1 MDELELFGRIGVA
14 LAIGLLLGL
23 ERGWHGRD
31 EPDGGRVAGLRTF
44 ALVGLLGGVGGWL
57 ASLTGAAVLA
67 FGFLGL
73 SGLLALS
80 YGVRL
85 KQSDDLGLT
94 TEIAL
99 LLTYVLGAAAVLGD
113 LALPAA
119 IAVVAALL
127 LTMKRRLHR
136 WVARIDR
143 LELEALLRL
152 ALISVVILP
161 LLPDQ
166 GYGPGA
172 ALNPYGI
179 WWAVVIVAALS
190 FVGYGAIRL
199 GGANLGVLLTGLF
212 GGLASSTSTTVALS
226 QLARTQTGLGP
237 VAASGAVVAGSVTFL
252 RVLAIVAIFQAPLIG
267 PLAMPMGVMAVTG
280 FGGAAVL
287 RWRDRGRDGASA
299 PHVVANP
306 LNLGAALSFGALLTL
321 VAVVLHYLETWFGD
335 AGVQGAAV
343 LSGVADVDAITISVA
358 RLVADGL
365 GVTAATTA
373 IFIAAAVNTVVKA
386 GIALGLG
393 GTAMGLRVGVVYAVV
408 LAVGSAALWITLG
421 EGAVMVA
428 AAVRGQ
434 GPGGAP

>member
-1 MDELELFGRIGVA
+1 MDELELFGRLGVA
-14 LAIGLLLGL
+14 LAIGLFLGL
-23 ERGWHGRD
+23 ERGWHDRAK
-31 EPDGGRVAGLRTF
+31 PDGGRVAGLRTF

-57 ASLTGAAVLA
+57 ASLTGAVVLA
-67 FGFLGL
+67 FGLLGL

-85 KQSDDLGLT
+85 RQSDDLGLT

-99 LLTYVLGAAAVLGD
+99 LLTYVLGAAAVLGN

-127 LTMKRRLHR
+127 LTMKQRLHR

-172 ALNPYGI
+172 ALNPYAI
-179 WWAVVIVAALS
+179 WWAVVIVAGLS
-190 FVGYGAIRL
+190 FLGYGAIRL

-212 GGLASSTSTTVALS
+212 GGLASSTSTTVVLS
-226 QLARTQTGLGP
+226 QLARTQIGLGP
-237 VAASGAVVAGSVTFL
+237 VAASGAIVAGSVTFL
-252 RVLAIVAIFQAPLIG
+252 RVLAIVAIFQVSLVG
-267 PLAMPMGVMAVTG
+267 PLALPMGVMAAAG

-287 RWRDRGRDGASA
+287 RLRDRGRDGATA
-299 PHVVANP
+299 PAVLANP

-321 VAVVLHYLETWFGD
+321 VVVLLQYLEAWLGD
-335 AGVQGAAV
+335 AGVQIAAL
-343 LSGVADVDAITISVA
+343 LSGIADVDAITISVS
-358 RLVADGL
+358 RLVGGDL
-365 GVTAATTA
+365 GVTAASTA
-373 IFIAAAVNTVVKA
+373 IFTATAVNTIVKA
-386 GIALGLG
+386 GIALGMG
-393 GTAMGLRVGVVYAVV
+393 GPAMGLRVGLVYAVV
-408 LAVGSAALWITLG
+408 LAAGSAALWISLG
-421 EGAVMVA
+421 DGMVRLTPA
-428 AAVRGQ
+428 AA
-434 GPGGAP
+434 